1 MRESIETLMSASV
14 RALDERRLDDW
25 ADCFATEAAYMVIPR
40 ANVERKLPLC
50 LMADETKAR
59 IKDRVLFVRE
69 IWKENFTDYIPRHLY
84 TIVATSDSAGE
95 ISTISNLAVYAT
107 EPDGHTLLLAVGEY
121 RDVMVREN
129 GHLLLRRRQVVIDT
143 EILPRYVVYP
153 L

>member
-1 MRESIETLMSASV
+1 MNASV

-25 ADCFATEAAYMVIPR
+25 ADCFASEAAYTVIPR
-40 ANVERKLPLC
+40 ANLERNLPLC
-50 LMADETKAR
+50 VMADETKAR

-84 TIVATSDSAGE
+84 SIVAASELDGE
-95 ISTISNLAVYAT
+95 ISVVTNLAVYAT

-121 RDVMVREN
+121 RDVMVQDN
-129 GHLLLRRRQVVIDT
+129 GRFLLRRRQVVLDT
-143 EILPRYVVYP
+143 EILPRYLVYP

>member
-1 MRESIETLMSASV
+1 MSASV

-25 ADCFATEAAYMVIPR
+25 ADCFASEAAYSVIPR
-40 ANVERKLPLC
+40 ANLEQNLPLC
-50 LMADETKAR
+50 IMADETKAR

-84 TIVATSDSAGE
+84 TIVASSESAGE
-95 ISTISNLAVYAT
+95 ISALSNLAVYAT

-129 GHLLLRRRQVVIDT
+129 GHLLLRRRQVVLDT
-143 EILPRYVVYP
+143 EILPRYLVYP